1 MENIALTAGER
12 AALIALLDDPSPAV
26 RRALRGRFVE
36 LAEAAGGLL
45 REVAAGEDRRL
56 AHHALEFIDELGL
69 QDPAGEFRAYIRGR
83 RYELEEGSVLLAR
96 TANPR
101 LDAAACR
108 AQLDA
113 MAGRCRELIAAP
125 SSRREMCRILN
136 RVMFH
141 EWGFH
146 GNTERYTD
154 PRNSFLD
161 QVLERRTGLPISLS
175 TVYLLVA
182 ARVGIGLEPV
192 GLPGHFLVGCFADGL
207 PFFVDPFEGGAFRG
221 AAEILEALAAR
232 PGGPRTSDL
241 APTTVREVLCRGC
254 RNLVRHC
261 EASLEPERARLYAG
275 FVEEFEQAG
284 APRPA

>member
-1 MENIALTAGER
+1 MLGESAGP
-12 AALIALLDDPSPAV
+12 LLRDA
-26 RRALRGRFVE
+26 
-36 LAEAAGGLL
+36 AAG
-45 REVAAGEDRRL
+45 RDRNL
-56 AHHALEFIDELGL
+56 ARHALELIDDLGL

-83 RYELEEGSVLLAR
+83 RYDLEEGSLLLAR
-96 TANPR
+96 TANRR
-101 LDAAACR
+101 LDAAACST
-108 AQLDA
+108 QLDA
-113 MAGRCRELIAAP
+113 MAARCRELIAAP
-125 SSRREMCRILN
+125 ASRREQCRMLN
-136 RVMFH
+136 RVLFH

-146 GNTERYTD
+146 GNTENYTD

-161 QVLERRTGLPISLS
+161 QVIERRTGLPISLS

-182 ARVGIGLEPV
+182 ARAGVGLEPV
-192 GLPGHFLVGCFADGL
+192 GLPGHFLVGCFDEGL

-221 AAEILEALAAR
+221 AAEILEALTAR

-241 APTTVREVLCRGC
+241 QPTTVREVLCRSC

-284 APRPA
+284 VQRPA

>member
-1 MENIALTAGER
+1 MTPAEG
-12 AALIALLDDPSPAV
+12 AALLALLDDPSPAV
-26 RRALRGRFVE
+26 RRALRARFTV
-36 LAEAAGGLL
+36 LGEAAGPLL
-45 REVAAGEDRRL
+45 RTAAGGRDRDL
-56 AHHALEFIDELGL
+56 ARHALELIDELGL

-83 RYELEEGSVLLAR
+83 RYDLEEGSLLLAR

-113 MAGRCRELIAAP
+113 MAARCRELIVDP
-125 SSRREMCRILN
+125 CSSREKCRVLN
-136 RVMFH
+136 RVLFH

-146 GNTERYTD
+146 GNTESYTD

-182 ARVGIGLEPV
+182 ARAGLGIEPV

-221 AAEILEALAAR
+221 AAEILDALTTR

-241 APTTVREVLCRGC
+241 QPTSIREVLCRSC

-275 FVEEFEQAG
+275 FVEEFEQVG
-284 APRPA
+284 VQRPA

>member
-1 MENIALTAGER
+1 MTPAEG
-12 AALIALLDDPSPAV
+12 AALLALLDDPSPAV
-26 RRALRGRFVE
+26 RRALRARFTV
-36 LAEAAGGLL
+36 LGEAAGPLL
-45 REVAAGEDRRL
+45 RTAAGGRDRDL
-56 AHHALEFIDELGL
+56 ARHALELIDELGL

-83 RYELEEGSVLLAR
+83 RYDLEEGSLLLAR

-113 MAGRCRELIAAP
+113 MAARCRELIVDP
-125 SSRREMCRILN
+125 CSSREKCRVLN
-136 RVMFH
+136 RVLFH

-146 GNTERYTD
+146 GNTESYTD

-182 ARVGIGLEPV
+182 ARAGLGIEPV

-221 AAEILEALAAR
+221 AAEILDALTAR

-241 APTTVREVLCRGC
+241 QPTSIREVLCRSC

-275 FVEEFEQAG
+275 FVEEFEQVG
-284 APRPA
+284 VQRPA